1 MKGEIRMIKMIKR
14 NAARIATVFVAT
26 MMVVPSVLAASL
38 TADTANFM
46 AIMKFIATWT
56 TYLGAGI
63 AFFGAIQLAFGF
75 RSDDAEGKNK
85 GLRSMIAGIIVI
97 AIGAAVQVFLDMGKT
112 V

>member
-1 MKGEIRMIKMIKR
+1 LKGEIKMKMIKR
-14 NAARIATVFVAT
+14 NAGRIATLFVAT
-26 MMVVPSVLAASL
+26 MLAATSVFASL
-38 TADTANFM
+38 ATSQGVSNFTVV
-46 AIMKFIATWT
+46 MKFIATWT

-97 AIGAAVQVFLDMGKT
+97 AIALGVGMFLSMGQSI
-112 V
+112 